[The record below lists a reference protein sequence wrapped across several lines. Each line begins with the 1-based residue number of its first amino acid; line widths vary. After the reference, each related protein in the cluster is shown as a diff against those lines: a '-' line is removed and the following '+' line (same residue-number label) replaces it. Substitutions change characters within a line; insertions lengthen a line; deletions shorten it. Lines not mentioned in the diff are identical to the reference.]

1 MLRSIRRVLCLLAV
15 LACWFPGFA
24 GAQSAD
30 VEKTGHLFVRVY
42 FKDLRLAH
50 QIAASIEP
58 TESNYKLGYL
68 LLEVS
73 YDQYDRLLASG
84 LEVEIDPEAAD
95 RYARLNRSIPA
106 YSCYRTVEE
115 TFTAAQAL
123 VTANPTL
130 ATFSDVGDSWEK
142 SIGRT
147 GYDLKVL
154 KLTNSAVTGSK
165 PKLLINS
172 GLHAREY
179 TPVELAMRFAE
190 SLISGYGTDAD
201 ATWLLDHHEI
211 HLLLQSNPD
220 GRKKAEAGA
229 SWRKNV
235 NENYCGAT
243 SSNRGADLNRNFA
256 FMWGCCNGSSTN
268 ACNEDYRGPSAAS
281 EPETQALQAY
291 MAAIFPDQRGPN
303 LTDAAPATTSGVY
316 IDLHSS
322 GRLLLWPWGMTTSVA
337 PNGTALQ
344 TLGRKLA
351 YFNSH
356 SPGQSVGLYA
366 TDGATDDHCYG
377 TLGIASFTFE
387 LGTAFFE
394 SCTYFT
400 NTLLPANLPA
410 LKYAAK
416 VARTPYQ
423 TPAGPETVTVSLSAG
438 STAPGVAA
446 GTNVTLT
453 ASVNDS
459 RFNNTNGTEPSQ
471 NITAAEV
478 YVDTP
483 PWGTAPAPIAMTA
496 SDGAFSSTSENV
508 TVSLSTAGW
517 SAGRHILFVRGRDA
531 ANNWGAVSAI
541 FLYISGGSCT
551 PPAAPTGV
559 TATAASTSQVNVS
572 WTASAGATSYNVL
585 RSTTSGGPY
594 TQVGTSATT
603 SFSDTGLTCN
613 TAYFYVVQAVGG
625 CASGTSAQA
634 TATTGTCPVGG
645 NQVLTSS
652 AAPAVA
658 IPDNNTTGVTHT
670 INVAAS
676 QTITSVSVN
685 VGLTHTYQGDLELA
699 LIGPDNTTVLLHNRT
714 GGTTDNINTTYNIT
728 TRSNQALSAFN
739 GKNTAGAWKLRV
751 RDLASGDVGTLNTW
765 KITFNGYST
774 ATVNTA
780 IPDNNTTGIT
790 STINVAATGTV
801 TSLSVRVAITHT
813 YQGDLEVSLIGPD
826 NTTVLL
832 HNRTGGTT
840 DNINTVYADL
850 TAPAQA
856 LTAFNGK
863 ATNGAWKL
871 KVRDL
876 ASGDTGT
883 LTSWEL
889 DLRTN

>member
-1 MLRSIRRVLCLLAV
+1 MPGTARRIICLLAL
-15 LACWFPGFA
+15 LACLAPTPSI
-24 GAQSAD
+24 AQSAD
-30 VEKTGHLFVRVY
+30 VEKTDHLFVRVY
-42 FKDLRLAH
+42 FKDLRTAH
-50 QIAASIEP
+50 KIAASIEP

-73 YDQYDRLLASG
+73 FDEYDRLLASG
-84 LEVEIDPEAAD
+84 LRVEIDQEAAD
-95 RYARLNRSIPA
+95 RYARINRSIPS

-115 TFTAAQAL
+115 TFTSAQAL

-154 KLTNSAVTGSK
+154 KLTNSAIAGPK
-165 PKLLINS
+165 PKLLLNS

-179 TPVELAMRFAE
+179 TPVELALRFAE

-201 ATWLLDHHEI
+201 ATWLLDHHEV

-243 SSNRGADLNRNFA
+243 SASRGADLNRNFA

-268 ACNEDYRGPSAAS
+268 PCNDAYRGPSAAS
-281 EPETQALQAY
+281 EPEAQALQAY

-303 LTDAAPATTSGVY
+303 ITDAAPATTSGLY

-322 GRLLLWPWGMTTSVA
+322 GRLVLWPWGMTASVA
-337 PNGTALQ
+337 PNGAALQ

-351 YFNSH
+351 YFNGH
-356 SPGQSVGLYA
+356 SPSQSVGLYP

-377 TLGIASFTFE
+377 ALGIASLTFE

-416 VARTPYQ
+416 VARTPYL

-471 NITAAEV
+471 TIAAAEV

-483 PWGTAPAPIAMTA
+483 PWGAAPVPIAMTA
-496 SDGAFSSTSENV
+496 SDGAFSSASETV
-508 TVSLSTAGW
+508 TASLATAGL

-541 FLYISGGSCT
+541 FLYISGSGGNT
-551 PPAAPTGV
+551 APAVTITAPTNGASFASGTAV
-559 TATAASTSQVNVS
+559 TFSGTASDTQDGNLSSSLAWTSSLDGTIGSGASFSTSALSAGTHTITAAVTDSGGLAGS
-572 WTASAGATSYNVL
+572 ASITLTV
-585 RSTTSGGPY
+585 TSGGSVTVTFY
-594 TQVGTSATT
+594 STAARDGRLWETAENNNIGGGGNSTENTTSSLRVGDFSDDTQYRSIVSFDTSALP
-603 SFSDTGLTCN
+603 DTATI
-613 TAYFYVVQAVGG
+613 TAATLRLKRGTV
-625 CASGTSAQA
+625 SGTSPF
-634 TATTGTCPVGG
+634 TTHGTCTVDMSPAFGG
-645 NQVLTSS
+645 STAF
-652 AAPAVA
+652 AAGDFEAA
-658 IPDNNTTGVTHT
+658 AAAAG
-670 INVAAS
+670 VAAMS
-676 QTITSVSVN
+676 HPAANGAFSTGSLNAAGRAAV
-685 VGLTHTYQGDLELA
+685 
-699 LIGPDNTTVLLHNRT
+699 NRT
-714 GGTTDNINTTYNIT
+714 GITQFRVYMTLDDNDDLGSDYMGFYSGEAAAGNQPELVITYM
-728 TRSNQALSAFN
+728 
-739 GKNTAGAWKLRV
+739 
-751 RDLASGDVGTLNTW
+751 
-765 KITFNGYST
+765 
-774 ATVNTA
+774 
-780 IPDNNTTGIT
+780 P
-790 STINVAATGTV
+790 
-801 TSLSVRVAITHT
+801 
-813 YQGDLEVSLIGPD
+813 
-826 NTTVLL
+826 
-832 HNRTGGTT
+832 
-840 DNINTVYADL
+840 
-850 TAPAQA
+850 
-856 LTAFNGK
+856 
-863 ATNGAWKL
+863 
-871 KVRDL
+871 
-876 ASGDTGT
+876 
-883 LTSWEL
+883 
-889 DLRTN
+889 

>member
-1 MLRSIRRVLCLLAV
+1 MRRIIRRVLCLLAV
-15 LACWFPGFA
+15 LACWVPSLA
-24 GAQSAD
+24 NAQSDD

-42 FKDLRLAH
+42 FEDLRTAH
-50 QIAASIEP
+50 KIAASFEP
-58 TESNYKLGYL
+58 TEAKYKLGYL

-73 YDQYDRLLASG
+73 FDEYDRLLASG
-84 LEVEIDPEAAD
+84 LRVEIDQKAAD
-95 RYARLNRSIPA
+95 RYTSIQRSIPN

-115 TFTAAQAL
+115 TFTSAQAL

-154 KLTNSAVTGSK
+154 KLTNSAITGSK
-165 PKLLINS
+165 PKLLLNS

-179 TPVELAMRFAE
+179 TPVELALRFAE

-243 SSNRGADLNRNFA
+243 SSNRGADLNRNCT

-268 ACNEDYRGPSAAS
+268 PCNDTYRGPNAAS

-291 MAAIFPDQRGPN
+291 MEAIFPDQRGPN
-303 LTDAAPATTSGVY
+303 ITDAAPATTSGIY

-322 GRLLLWPWGMTTSVA
+322 GRLVLWPWGMTTSVA

-351 YFNSH
+351 YFNGH
-356 SPGQSVGLYA
+356 SPGQSVGLYP

-377 TLGIASFTFE
+377 TLGIASLTFE

-416 VARTPYQ
+416 LARAPYLA
-423 TPAGPETVTVSLSAG
+423 PAGPETVTVSLSAG
-438 STAPGVAA
+438 STAPGVPA

-471 NITAAEV
+471 NIAAAEV

-483 PWGTAPAPIAMTA
+483 PWGAAPAPIAMAA
-496 SDGAFSSTSENV
+496 SDGAFSSTSETV
-508 TVSLSTAGW
+508 TTSLATSGF
-517 SAGRHILFVRGRDA
+517 SVGRHILFVRGKDA

-541 FLYISGGSCT
+541 FLYISDSSGNTAPSVSIT
-551 PPAAPTGV
+551 APTNGSSFASGTAV
-559 TATAASTSQVNVS
+559 TFSGTASDTQDGNLSSSLAWTSSLDGTIGSGASFSTSTLSVGTHTITAAVTDSGSLS
-572 WTASAGATSYNVL
+572 GSAAISVTI
-585 RSTTSGGPY
+585 TSGGSVTVTFY
-594 TQVGTSATT
+594 SVAAQDGRLWESTETSNSGGGGNSTDNATASLRVGDFSDDTQYRSIVSFDTSALP
-603 SFSDTGLTCN
+603 DTATI
-613 TAYFYVVQAVGG
+613 TAATLRLKRGTV
-625 CASGTSAQA
+625 SGTSPFTTHGTCTVDMSSAFGGS
-634 TATTGTCPVGG
+634 TAFAAGDFEAAAAAVGVASMSSPTANGTFSTGSLNAAGRAAVSKTGTTQFRVFMTLDDNDDLGSDYVGF
-645 NQVLTSS
+645 
-652 AAPAVA
+652 
-658 IPDNNTTGVTHT
+658 
-670 INVAAS
+670 
-676 QTITSVSVN
+676 
-685 VGLTHTYQGDLELA
+685 Y
-699 LIGPDNTTVLLHNRT
+699 
-714 GGTTDNINTTYNIT
+714 
-728 TRSNQALSAFN
+728 
-739 GKNTAGAWKLRV
+739 
-751 RDLASGDVGTLNTW
+751 SGE
-765 KITFNGYST
+765 
-774 ATVNTA
+774 
-780 IPDNNTTGIT
+780 
-790 STINVAATGTV
+790 AATGNQPELVV
-801 TSLSVRVAITHT
+801 TYT
-813 YQGDLEVSLIGPD
+813 P
-826 NTTVLL
+826 
-832 HNRTGGTT
+832 
-840 DNINTVYADL
+840 
-850 TAPAQA
+850 
-856 LTAFNGK
+856 
-863 ATNGAWKL
+863 
-871 KVRDL
+871 
-876 ASGDTGT
+876 
-883 LTSWEL
+883 
-889 DLRTN
+889 